1 MDSIGLFFWYVS
13 CDFQFTN
20 KRLPFPRGALL
31 KLKTMKEIKTKA
43 TGRSRDRGKRK
54 VRKNGFLRFQL
65 ALIIALALVYGG
77 LEASFEYL
85 VPTAQQEQMPQEE
98 LTEWIPEK
106 FTVEVPKPQSTTV
119 RVDATRLGPEIEV
132 VPDNTVIQEP
142 IDTCTDCDGDPDVD
156 DIDYQP
162 ADIEPLTVPLTSALE
177 ELPVFPGCENV
188 SKEERFD
195 CFNKQINKHVR
206 RVFRYPERD
215 MDLGNEGKVYVKFR
229 INEFGEVDQIEYR
242 GQGTSETL
250 DQEAYRIISKLPQ
263 MKPGKIAGKPIRV
276 TYTIPIT
283 FRQNN

>member
-1 MDSIGLFFWYVS
+1 
-13 CDFQFTN
+13 
-20 KRLPFPRGALL
+20 
-31 KLKTMKEIKTKA
+31 MKEIKTKT

-85 VPTAQQEQMPQEE
+85 VPTANQEKPPQEE
-98 LTEWIPEK
+98 VLTEWIPEK
-106 FTVEVPKPQSTTV
+106 FMAEKPKPQSTTI

-132 VPDNTVIQEP
+132 VPDDTVIPEIVEP
-142 IDTCTDCDGDPDVD
+142 CTDCDPDPDVD
-156 DIDYQP
+156 KIDYQP
-162 ADIEPLTVPLTSALE
+162 ADEEPLTVPLTSALE

-188 SKEERFD
+188 SKEERFE

-215 MDLGNEGKVYVKFR
+215 MDMGNEGKVYVKFR

-242 GQGTSETL
+242 GKGTSKTL

-283 FRQNN
+283 FKQNN